1 MMTLPGILVPFVGFA
16 LAIGWIGKAAQ
27 GQGRS
32 PMAWAGLAAIVG
44 IAGFA
49 AGTGLI
55 AIAFDVGK
63 DVSLVVTLFAILSP
77 MFLMLAP
84 MIAIGI
90 AVQRGGFARSGKNE
104 WTVHILQHGEGTL
117 RIDPDR
123 VVLAWSDGSRDVAR
137 HEVKHVEADGE
148 CVRVQMTGVA
158 NDDSHYALL
167 PVANG
172 MSPAGRRDLSRQ
184 IAQRL
189 VRR

>member
-1 MMTLPGILVPFVGFA
+1 MITLPGILVPFVAFA

-32 PMAWAGLAAIVG
+32 PMVWAGLAAILG
-44 IAGFA
+44 IVGFA
-49 AGTGLI
+49 AGMGVI
-55 AIAFDVGK
+55 AIAFGGDK
-63 DVSLVVTLFAILSP
+63 DISVAVTLIPIASP
-77 MFLMLAP
+77 MILMLAP

-90 AVQRGGFARSGKNE
+90 AVQRGGFARSRKNQ
-104 WTVHILQHGEGTL
+104 WNVHILQHGEGTL
-117 RIDPDR
+117 RVDRDR

-148 CVRVQMTGVA
+148 CVRVRMTGET

-167 PVANG
+167 PVADG
-172 MSPAGRRDLSRQ
+172 MSPAGRRDLSRR

-189 VRR
+189 VTR